1 MTQPQPDRT
10 FFPLNL
16 DATSVA
22 GELCAI
28 LERMTPRDPMAI
40 ASVTKVLVASD
51 GVTVGAVSFP
61 VLPLDPAKVI
71 ARYRLSP
78 TQLRVAVLLA
88 ARLTNSEIADCL
100 GVTVGTVRKHSEW
113 VYSRTNVR
121 KREDLAYVLAA
132 CCHDRP

>member
-1 MTQPQPDRT
+1 
-10 FFPLNL
+10 
-16 DATSVA
+16 
-22 GELCAI
+22 
-28 LERMTPRDPMAI
+28 MAI

-61 VLPLDPAKVI
+61 LLPVDPAKVV

-100 GVTVGTVRKHSEW
+100 GITVGTVRKHSEW
-113 VYSRTNVR
+113 VYCRTNVS
-121 KREDLAYVLAA
+121 KREDLAYILAA
-132 CCHDRP
+132 CCHDPPVDT